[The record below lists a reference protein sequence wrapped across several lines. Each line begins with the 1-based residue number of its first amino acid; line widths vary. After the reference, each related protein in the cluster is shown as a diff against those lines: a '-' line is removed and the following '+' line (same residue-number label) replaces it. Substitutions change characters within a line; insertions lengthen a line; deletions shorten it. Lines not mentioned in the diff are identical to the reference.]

1 MRNLT
6 SDNINKWETT
16 SFSKIAE
23 IVMGQS
29 PPGASYNSDG
39 IGIPL
44 LNGPTE
50 FTDRHPIARQWTSNP
65 TKICEDGDI
74 LLCVRGS
81 STGRMNISDGEY
93 CIGRGIAAIRK
104 KTQKGSTEYLHYL
117 LEIILHEIL
126 RRTAGSTFPNIDKKS
141 LSSIHVSMP
150 PIIEQVKI
158 AHILS
163 TWDEAIAVTEKL
175 IAALKQRKKGLM
187 QRLLTGEIRFPGF
200 KDEWNEISVEN
211 MGEIFSGG
219 TPSTSNPEYWDGE
232 IFWATP
238 TNITS
243 LENRYITETDRKIT
257 KRGLLNSSA
266 TLIEP
271 FSLLICTRAT
281 IGELAINTMPITTNQ
296 GFKSLVPNKD
306 FEVNF
311 LYYLFQQNKNKLIR
325 YSNGSTFL
333 ELSKKDFLKM
343 RFFVPGKKEQS
354 VIAEALNFHDDAI
367 ELSEKYQEQIKFQKK
382 GLMQRLLT
390 GQVRVKVKE

>member
-1 MRNLT
+1 
-6 SDNINKWETT
+6 
-16 SFSKIAE
+16 
-23 IVMGQS
+23 
-29 PPGASYNSDG
+29 
-39 IGIPL
+39 
-44 LNGPTE
+44 
-50 FTDRHPIARQWTSNP
+50 
-65 TKICEDGDI
+65 
-74 LLCVRGS
+74 
-81 STGRMNISDGEY
+81 
-93 CIGRGIAAIRK
+93 
-104 KTQKGSTEYLHYL
+104 
-117 LEIILHEIL
+117 
-126 RRTAGSTFPNIDKKS
+126 
-141 LSSIHVSMP
+141 MP

-367 ELSEKYQEQIKFQKK
+367 ELFEKYQEQIKFQKK
-382 GLMQRLLT
+382 GLIQRLLT